1 MNSGYSG
8 LLHKTKK
15 IKILPI
21 ASRCAFSTA
30 SPSLIQ
36 LLSGFSSTTLG
47 RLCQTHNVRSIV
59 CLSLETLEITVYR
72 IQKVQ
77 LQEQECVVVF
87 FWPSELYYQSV
98 SYKSKRYKKCHF
110 PRSSQSRKSQAKYGT
125 RGIV

>member
-72 IQKVQ
+72 IQNKKF
-77 LQEQECVVVF
+77 VVF
-87 FWPSELYYQSV
+87 FLPSELYYQSV

>member
-8 LLHKTKK
+8 LLHKTK
-15 IKILPI
+15 KILPI

-72 IQKVQ
+72 IQKV
-77 LQEQECVVVF
+77 CNCKSKKCVF
-87 FWPSELYYQSV
+87 FFLPSELYYELV

>member
-59 CLSLETLEITVYR
+59 CLSLETIEITVYR
-72 IQKVQ
+72 IQISESATARARNV
-77 LQEQECVVVF
+77 LLF
-87 FWPSELYYQSV
+87 FCELYYQSV